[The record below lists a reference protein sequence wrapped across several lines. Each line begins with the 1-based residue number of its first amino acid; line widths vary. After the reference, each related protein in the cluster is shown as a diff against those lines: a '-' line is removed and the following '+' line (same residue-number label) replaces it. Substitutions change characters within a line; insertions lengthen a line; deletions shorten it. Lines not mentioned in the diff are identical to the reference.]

1 MRKKGGLRSGRS
13 GWANGLT
20 GRSVYNGEMF
30 RNSIA
35 LAKSSWQVLK
45 ADKELMLLPV
55 ISGLASLAVMALF
68 IVPLFVT
75 SLPNDGLSA
84 VGYVL
89 LFAMYFVLAYIT
101 IFFNAALIS
110 AAHERLEGGD
120 PTVGSA
126 LRGAARR
133 AGKILPWALVTA
145 TVSII
150 LRAIEERV
158 GFIGQIVVSI
168 IGLAWAVVT
177 FLVLP
182 AIVIEGVG
190 VRDAFRKSTG
200 LLRNTWG
207 ENLAGQAGLGL
218 LGFLLILPGVAVGVL
233 AALAGG
239 VVMVAGIAA
248 AGVWMALVAVTMA
261 ALSGIYQTA
270 LYHYAVDGQVPSNYF
285 DNNVMQAAFRPRRS
299 RGGTPGIAS

>member
-1 MRKKGGLRSGRS
+1 MAAGRD
-13 GWANGLT
+13 
-20 GRSVYNGEMF
+20 YNGEMF

-55 ISGLASLAVMALF
+55 LSGAASLAVVALF
-68 IVPLFVT
+68 VIPVFVT
-75 SLPNDGLSA
+75 ASGAQGGLSA
-84 VGYVL
+84 SGYVL
-89 LFAMYFVLAYIT
+89 LFVMYFVLAYIT

-110 AAHERLEGGD
+110 AAHERLSGGD
-120 PTVGSA
+120 PTVRSA

-133 AGKILPWALVTA
+133 AGRILPWALVTA

-158 GFIGQIVVSI
+158 GFVGQIIVSLV
-168 IGLAWAVVT
+168 GLAWAVVT

-207 ENLAGQAGLGL
+207 ENLAGQAGFGL
-218 LGFLLILPGVAVGVL
+218 LGFLLILPGVAIAVL

-239 VVMVAGIAA
+239 VVMAAGIAA
-248 AGVWMALVAVTMA
+248 AAVWMALVAVTLA

-270 LYHYAVDGQVPSNYF
+270 LYHFAVDGQVPSHYF
-285 DNNVMQAAFRPRRS
+285 DNSVMQAAFKTRRS
-299 RGGTPGIAS
+299 RGSPGIAGF

>member
-1 MRKKGGLRSGRS
+1 M
-13 GWANGLT
+13 
-20 GRSVYNGEMF
+20 
-30 RNSIA
+30 
-35 LAKSSWQVLK
+35 
-45 ADKELMLLPV
+45 
-55 ISGLASLAVMALF
+55 
-68 IVPLFVT
+68 
-75 SLPNDGLSA
+75 
-84 VGYVL
+84 
-89 LFAMYFVLAYIT
+89 
-101 IFFNAALIS
+101 
-110 AAHERLEGGD
+110 
-120 PTVGSA
+120 GSA

-285 DNNVMQAAFRPRRS
+285 DNNVMQAAFRPRPGPKRPLRHSRLTPSRPQFLVERVELKTRRS
-299 RGGTPGIAS
+299 NMRRNEGGALAPLVGGSAGGRVVTFSGRILAGGGGVADVRPATGWSHSGASLRMENTMTGHVTVLVVSLDRLDVLGQDVGDG

>member
-1 MRKKGGLRSGRS
+1 MRKYGCED
-13 GWANGLT
+13 A
-20 GRSVYNGEMF
+20 YNGGMF

-35 LAKSSWQVLK
+35 LVKSSWQVLK

-55 ISGLASLAVMALF
+55 LSGAASLAVVALF
-68 IVPLFVT
+68 VIPVFAT
-75 SLPNDGLSA
+75 ASGWEGGLSA
-84 VGYVL
+84 SGYAA

-110 AAHERLEGGD
+110 AAHERLSGGD
-120 PTVGSA
+120 PTVRSA
-126 LRGAARR
+126 LRGASRR
-133 AGKILPWALVTA
+133 AGRILPWALVTA

-158 GFIGQIVVSI
+158 GFVGQIIVSLV
-168 IGLAWAVVT
+168 GLAWAVVT

-190 VRDAFRKSTG
+190 VRDAFRKSTE

-207 ENLAGQAGLGL
+207 ENLAGQAGFGL
-218 LGFLLILPGVAVGVL
+218 LGFLLILPGVAVAVL

-239 VVMVAGIAA
+239 VVMAAGIAA
-248 AGVWMALVAVTMA
+248 AAIWMALVAVTLA

-270 LYHYAVDGQVPSNYF
+270 LYHFAVDGQVPSHYF
-285 DNNVMQAAFRPRRS
+285 DDSVMQAAFKTRRPRGS
-299 RGGTPGIAS
+299 PGIAG